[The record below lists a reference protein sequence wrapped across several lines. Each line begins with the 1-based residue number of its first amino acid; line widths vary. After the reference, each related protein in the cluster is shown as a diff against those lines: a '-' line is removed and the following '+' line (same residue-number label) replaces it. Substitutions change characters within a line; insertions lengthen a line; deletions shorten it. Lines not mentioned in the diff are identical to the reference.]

1 MVFPCPLRRPADGMT
16 QRAGPHA
23 DLEIAQIHSAGSIS
37 AIKSELACRLPV
49 SPGSRAKVLQAC
61 RKDTTLSVPLGQPV
75 LVGGSTLE
83 PISGEG
89 SPQQQLYLVIEAT
102 KQ

>member
-61 RKDTTLSVPLGQPV
+61 RKDTDQRLNRGGKETRQLPLPA
-75 LVGGSTLE
+75 
-83 PISGEG
+83 P
-89 SPQQQLYLVIEAT
+89 SP
-102 KQ
+102 K

>member
-61 RKDTTLSVPLGQPV
+61 RKDTVYLILGHLIIP
-75 LVGGSTLE
+75 GW
-83 PISGEG
+83 ISICRE
-89 SPQQQLYLVIEAT
+89 SI
-102 KQ
+102 

>member
-1 MVFPCPLRRPADGMT
+1 MILDLQSSVLRRKQQENATVDFLGVLPLD
-16 QRAGPHA
+16 
-23 DLEIAQIHSAGSIS
+23 
-37 AIKSELACRLPV
+37 RLNLV
-49 SPGSRAKVLQAC
+49 VQQFM
-61 RKDTTLSVPLGQPV
+61 TTLRVPLGQPV